1 MEHRASIVIFHRLLS
16 LACTLAVSHVRL
28 DVPSSLYRLLLHVC
42 FGRPRFLFPC
52 AFHSSA
58 CLVMLEGSLRR
69 VWPIHRH
76 FLLLIWMTIG
86 SCFALVHKTVFGT
99 LSNHLR
105 WRIRRRH
112 LLTKVWIFLEMLAV
126 TFQVSEPYSNT
137 ALTFE
142 LKTRSFVLM
151 AIAVE
156 RRHLS
161 SSIIQPCT

>member
-1 MEHRASIVIFHRLLS
+1 MEHRASVVIFHRLVS

-52 AFHSSA
+52 GFHSST

-105 WRIRRRH
+105 WRIRWRH

-142 LKTRSFVLM
+142 LKTRSLF
-151 AIAVE
+151 
-156 RRHLS
+156 
-161 SSIIQPCT
+161 